1 MIGKRLKEAR
11 LSKNLAQWQVAELIG
26 VEGRGANTR
35 IAHYETER
43 YSPSFPVARQ
53 LAKALDV
60 PEYYFYITDDD
71 EAQILLERYRVNKA
85 SKKAGAQILVYEIE
99 DLLQHLKKILRSVP

>member
-11 LSKNLAQWQVAELIG
+11 LSKNLTQWQVAELIG
-26 VEGRGANTR
+26 VEGTGANTR

-60 PEYYFYITDDD
+60 PEYYFYILDDD
-71 EAQILLERYRVNKA
+71 EARFLLERYKA
-85 SKKAGAQILVYEIE
+85 NRAKGKAKAHILVYEIE
-99 DLLQHLKKILRSVP
+99 DMLQLLKKNL

>member
-1 MIGKRLKEAR
+1 MIGKRLRDAR
-11 LSKNLAQWQVAELIG
+11 LAKKLTQEKLALTIG
-26 VEGRGANTR
+26 IEGAGANTR
-35 IAHYETER
+35 IAQYETER

>member
-11 LSKNLAQWQVAELIG
+11 LSKNLTQWQVAELIG
-26 VEGRGANTR
+26 VEGTGANTR

-60 PEYYFYITDDD
+60 PEYYFYIVDDD
-71 EAQILLERYRVNKA
+71 EARVLLERYRVNNTKGKA
-85 SKKAGAQILVYEIE
+85 RAHVLIYEME
-99 DLLQHLKKILRSVP
+99 DMLQHLKNILKSQL